1 MAGSQQDEMNL
12 QEIED
17 EIIVE
22 EAVQEII
29 DYIVENDVTSDT
41 DEESTTTCNVSGQ
54 CSINFGFNTYYT
66 YYNHTPNIIVEQLVV
81 ILEVCDRTQLSLS
94 LGNRQPIRTQSVP
107 RTAGIFCR

>member
-41 DEESTTTCNVSGQ
+41 DEESTTTCNLSGQ
-54 CSINFGFNTYYT
+54 CSINFGFNTYYAVNRYVHSPSREPPASFAVSKNMFSHRET
-66 YYNHTPNIIVEQLVV
+66 HVTDGRLSII
-81 ILEVCDRTQLSLS
+81 DRL
-94 LGNRQPIRTQSVP
+94 
-107 RTAGIFCR
+107 